1 MIILGIFTEIN
12 LFKMI
17 KNVFNQNDVAEIIE
31 RINQLT
37 PESQP
42 QWGKMSVAQML
53 AHCNISYE
61 YVFQPEKYKQT
72 GAFVKF
78 MLKLFVKKK
87 VVNEEIYKQN
97 SPTSPDFIIKDE
109 KNFEDEKM
117 RLIAFVTRILEAGS
131 DYFDNY
137 ESHSFGKLNK
147 NEWNNMFY
155 KHIDH
160 HLRQFG
166 A

>member
-1 MIILGIFTEIN
+1 MEPRLSTP
-12 LFKMI
+12 LF
-17 KNVFNQNDVAEIIE
+17 
-31 RINQLT
+31 LLY
-37 PESQP
+37 P
-42 QWGKMSVAQML
+42 L
-53 AHCNISYE
+53 Y
-61 YVFQPEKYKQT
+61 
-72 GAFVKF
+72 
-78 MLKLFVKKK
+78 
-87 VVNEEIYKQN
+87 
-97 SPTSPDFIIKDE
+97 IKDE